1 MASELSLRRQLLE
14 ARTKVQR
21 QIDRL
26 RARAYPAAPTSWT
39 PGDEFPHALS
49 QLGDELSRTLRD
61 IDDALE
67 GLGPDDDWN
76 VKPPGREP

>member
-1 MASELSLRRQLLE
+1 MASEPSLRQQLLA

-39 PGDEFPHALS
+39 PGDEFPHALAK
-49 QLGDELSRTLRD
+49 LGDELRRTLHD
-61 IDDALE
+61 IDEALE
-67 GLGPDDDWN
+67 RLGPDD
-76 VKPPGREP
+76 GS

>member
-1 MASELSLRRQLLE
+1 MAPEPSLRQQLLE

-39 PGDEFPHALS
+39 PGDEFPHALGRLS
-49 QLGDELSRTLRD
+49 DELDRTLRD
-61 IDDALE
+61 IDEAL
-67 GLGPDDDWN
+67 GQLGPND
-76 VKPPGREP
+76 

>member
-1 MASELSLRRQLLE
+1 MAEPGLRAQLME
-14 ARTKVQR
+14 ARTRVQR

-39 PGDEFPHALS
+39 PGDEFPHALT

-67 GLGPDDDWN
+67 RLGPDE
-76 VKPPGREP
+76 GS

>member
-1 MASELSLRRQLLE
+1 MAPEPSLRQQLLE

-39 PGDEFPHALS
+39 PGDEFPHALGRLS
-49 QLGDELSRTLRD
+49 DELDRTLRD
-61 IDDALE
+61 IDETL
-67 GLGPDDDWN
+67 GQLGPND
-76 VKPPGREP
+76 

>member
-1 MASELSLRRQLLE
+1 MESEPSLRQQLLA

-49 QLGDELSRTLRD
+49 RLSDELDRT
-61 IDDALE
+61 
-67 GLGPDDDWN
+67 
-76 VKPPGREP
+76 

>member
-1 MASELSLRRQLLE
+1 MAPTAEPSLRAQLLE
-14 ARTKVQR
+14 ARTRVQR

-49 QLGDELSRTLRD
+49 RLSDELYRTLRD
-61 IDDALE
+61 IDEAL
-67 GLGPDDDWN
+67 GRLGPND
-76 VKPPGREP
+76 

>member
-1 MASELSLRRQLLE
+1 MTRTAEPSLRAQLLE

-39 PGDEFPHALS
+39 PGDEFPHALA
-49 QLGDELSRTLRD
+49 QLGDELSRTLRE

-67 GLGPDDDWN
+67 RLGPD
-76 VKPPGREP
+76 ESS

>member
-1 MASELSLRRQLLE
+1 MESERSLRQQLLA

-49 QLGDELSRTLRD
+49 RLSDELDRTLRD
-61 IDDALE
+61 IEEALAL
-67 GLGPDDDWN
+67 LGPND
-76 VKPPGREP
+76 

>member
-1 MASELSLRRQLLE
+1 MTTAPNLRQQLLD
-14 ARTKVQR
+14 ARVKVQR

-39 PGDEFPHALS
+39 PGDEFPHALT

-61 IDDALE
+61 IDEALE
-67 GLGPDDDWN
+67 RLGPDD
-76 VKPPGREP
+76 GS

>member
-1 MASELSLRRQLLE
+1 MASEPSLRQQLLA

-39 PGDEFPHALS
+39 PGDEFPHALGRLS
-49 QLGDELSRTLRD
+49 DDLGRTLRE

-67 GLGPDDDWN
+67 RLGPDD
-76 VKPPGREP
+76 GA